1 MKVGVGVADIT
12 PPLPVTLAGFIE
24 GPVATEVHDPLEVR
38 ALRFEAGGT
47 AVCLLVCD
55 LLGMSPHFSGPVREA
70 VGAALGLEMP
80 AVLTACNHTHAGPS
94 VMAGAPWPTPE
105 GYLDLLVERCVEAAR
120 RATAHVADA
129 TFRFGRWPLPE
140 GLSLNRRGHHHDPA
154 FAVLDV
160 VGAGGERIATLANL
174 AIHPVA
180 LGPECTAV
188 SSDWIG
194 SFRRTLEARA
204 GGTAV
209 LLSGALGDVN
219 PRHVHRQHN
228 DCHDDGYAE
237 AEELGEELGE
247 AVDDALATAEAVEG
261 TGIGVERVRRLTVA
275 PDPDS
280 LLGRPR
286 RGKPVG
292 IDLVEWSLG
301 PVRLVTF
308 PGEAFEALGRR
319 IEGRHDGRVLLA
331 GLSPSWHGYFPEPFT
346 DGYEE
351 DMTLGREAVRAV
363 ADALVEG

>member
-1 MKVGVGVADIT
+1 MRVGVGCADIT
-12 PPLPVTLAGFIE
+12 PPLPVTLAGFVE
-24 GPVATEVHDPLEVR
+24 GPIATEVHDPLEVR
-38 ALRFEAGGT
+38 VLRFEEGGT

-55 LLGMSPHFSGPVREA
+55 LLGMSPHFSGPVRQA
-70 VGAALGLEMP
+70 VATALGLDLP

-105 GYLDLLVERCVEAAR
+105 GYLELLVERCVEAAR

-129 TFRFGRWPLPE
+129 AFRFGRWPLPDD
-140 GLSLNRRGHHHDPA
+140 LSLNRRGHHYDPT

-160 VGAGGERIATLANL
+160 VTPAGERLATLANL

-188 SSDWIG
+188 SSDWVG

-204 GGTAV
+204 GGTTV

-228 DCHDDGYAE
+228 DCREDGYAE

-247 AVDDALATAEAVEG
+247 AVDDALSTAEAVDG
-261 TGIGVERVRRLTVA
+261 SGLGVERVRRLLVDA
-275 PDPDS
+275 DPAT

-292 IDLVEWSLG
+292 VELVEWSLG
-301 PVRLVTF
+301 PIRLVTV
-308 PGEAFEALGRR
+308 PGEAFQALGRR
-319 IEGRHDGRVLLA
+319 IEDRYDGRVLLA
-331 GLSPSWHGYFPEPFT
+331 GLSPSWHGYLPEPFT
-346 DGYEE
+346 EGYEE
-351 DMTLGREAVRAV
+351 DTSLGAAAVRLI
-363 ADALVEG
+363 ADALVDG